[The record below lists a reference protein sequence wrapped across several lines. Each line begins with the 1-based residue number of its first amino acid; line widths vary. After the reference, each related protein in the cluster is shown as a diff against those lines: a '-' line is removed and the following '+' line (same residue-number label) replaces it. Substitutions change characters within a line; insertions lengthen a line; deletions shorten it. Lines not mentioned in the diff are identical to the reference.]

1 MKKSS
6 NKYKLDQ
13 VLINLHQIWVKLYLT
28 YLFIE
33 KNFHVLYDDF
43 LKSQFGVLPISR
55 QESLIGEIY
64 GQDNRP

>member
-6 NKYKLDQ
+6 NIYKLDQ

-33 KNFHVLYDDF
+33 KNVHVLYDDF
-43 LKSQFGVLPISR
+43 PKSQFGALSM
-55 QESLIGEIY
+55 
-64 GQDNRP
+64 

>member
-6 NKYKLDQ
+6 NLYKLDQ

-33 KNFHVLYDDF
+33 KKCQVLYDDF
-43 LKSQFGVLPISR
+43 PKSQFGALSM
-55 QESLIGEIY
+55 
-64 GQDNRP
+64 